1 MPNNWQMVDS
11 NFPTITGEEPVKE
24 QIGKIIDYLS
34 ILTEQLQYQ
43 LQNLDSSNW
52 NASALTELEQ
62 SAVDRLNNILK
73 NLESTVNSIAGRI
86 SSAEGIVGRMTEA
99 EETIGALDAAMT
111 EHLEEFEKVR
121 EAIEGT
127 DDTEETEG
135 RKGIEERLSDAEKTI
150 EQLTQ
155 LLSGVT
161 VAEDETTV
169 GGEGKT
175 VHLIGTVYINGV
187 LQGEAEKEETT

>member
-62 SAVDRLNNILK
+62 SAVERLATVLK
-73 NLESTVNSIAGRI
+73 SLESTVNALSGRI
-86 SSAEGIVGRMTEA
+86 SSAEGIVGRMGDA
-99 EETIGALDAAMT
+99 EESIAAQ
-111 EHLEEFEKVR
+111 EEAIAELLEELDK
-121 EAIEGT
+121 IQ
-127 DDTEETEG
+127 DDVDALRSRISG
-135 RKGIEERLSDAEKTI
+135 ISGKG
-150 EQLTQ
+150 
-155 LLSGVT
+155 
-161 VAEDETTV
+161 DETTV

-187 LQGEAEKEETT
+187 LQGEAEEEGTT